1 MTEPLSDNTTNRPLS
16 PHLTIYR
23 PQLNSVL
30 SILHRI
36 TGIILIFGILLIVGW
51 FFSLSLGEMSFQ
63 FYSFWL
69 NTLFGKLIMFGSL
82 CALWYHFFAGIRHLF
97 WDFGIGFEMKHVRT
111 SGYFVIGMTLI
122 LSFLTWLFA
131 YSLVAKIWWNLGH
144 T

>member
-16 PHLTIYR
+16 PHLTVYR

-97 WDFGIGFEMKHVRT
+97 WDFGIGFNLSTVQRSSYAVLLGT
-111 SGYFVIGMTLI
+111 GFFILISLI
-122 LSFLTWLFA
+122 LGFVT
-131 YSLVAKIWWNLGH
+131 
-144 T
+144 